1 MVNIEKTFH
10 NNKIYKVIKMANTSK
25 THPKYPIRVDLDEED
40 AEKFTAIFNEFKLK
54 NKAEVLRF
62 CVNKVYH
69 GMTLE
74 IDEDIRKEI
83 ELLIASRH
91 IKIKYAITSVDD
103 FIKRAI
109 SDFLETLKKERSL
122 KNWSTREEL
131 SEQENDT
138 AVTLLDLQMKKI
150 VGVTIQDLIKTL
162 DQEEQIIRDHL
173 NKFIAE
179 GLVAFRES
187 HGNMYYYAP

>member
-1 MVNIEKTFH
+1 MTS
-10 NNKIYKVIKMANTSK
+10 TSK
-25 THPKYPIRVDLDEED
+25 TQEKLPIRVDLDRED
-40 AEKFTAIFNEFKLK
+40 AEKFTAIQSDFKLK

-74 IDEDIRKEI
+74 IDDDIREEI
-83 ELLIASRH
+83 EKLISSRQ

-122 KNWSTREEL
+122 KNWSSRQEL
-131 SEQENDT
+131 SELENDT
-138 AVTLLDLQMKKI
+138 AVTILDLQMKKTP
-150 VGVTIQDLIKTL
+150 GVTIDDLLEVL
-162 DQEEQIIRDHL
+162 DQDEQIIRDHL

-179 GLVAFRES
+179 GLVDFRES
-187 HGNMYYYAP
+187 RGKMYYYAP

>member
-1 MVNIEKTFH
+1 MIKT
-10 NNKIYKVIKMANTSK
+10 KK
-25 THPKYPIRVDLDEED
+25 KYDKFPVRVDLDEED
-40 AEKFTAIFNEFKLK
+40 SEKFQTIQNEFKLK
-54 NKAEVLRF
+54 NKAEILRF

-74 IDEDIRKEI
+74 IDDDILEEI
-83 ELLIASRH
+83 EKLISSRQ

-122 KNWSTREEL
+122 KNWSSRQEL
-131 SEQENDT
+131 SELENDT
-138 AVTLLDLQMKKI
+138 AVTLLELQMKKTP
-150 VGVTIQDLIKTL
+150 GVTLQDLMKTL
-162 DQEEQIIRDHL
+162 DLEEQTIRDHL

-179 GLVAFRES
+179 GLVDFREFR
-187 HGNMYYYAP
+187 GTIYYYAP

>member
-1 MVNIEKTFH
+1 MTKF
-10 NNKIYKVIKMANTSK
+10 
-25 THPKYPIRVDLDEED
+25 PIRVDLDKED
-40 AEKFTAIFNEFKLK
+40 QDKFEHVQNEFKLK

-74 IDEDIRKEI
+74 IDDEIQEEI
-83 ELLIASRH
+83 EKLISSRQ
-91 IKIKYAITSVDD
+91 IKVKYAITSVDD

-122 KNWSTREEL
+122 KNWSSRQEL
-131 SEQENDT
+131 SELENDT
-138 AVTLLDLQMKKI
+138 AVTLLELQMKKTP
-150 VGVTIQDLIKTL
+150 GVTINDLLEAL
-162 DQEEQIIRDHL
+162 DQDERIIRDHL

-179 GLVAFRES
+179 GLVDFRES
-187 HGNMYYYAP
+187 RGKMYYYAP